1 MDNVIANVGQDSRR
15 NGRVP
20 VDKLV
25 EQLHR
30 EREQLIQDKKEIEF
44 QLSEIEDWRRK
55 ETSQI
60 LMRRMDKTRSIEAT
74 TQLESQAREKKAPL
88 MKEKSAIEKRLHDI
102 KSKFSRGIGGVPQ
115 REEVAVLIRIEQLLI
130 AVLNKLDQTSR
141 TT

>member
-74 TQLESQAREKKAPL
+74 TQLESQARERKAPL
-88 MKEKSAIEKRLHDI
+88 MKDKAAIEKRLHDI
-102 KSKFSRGIGGVPQ
+102 KAKFARGIGGVSQ
-115 REEVAVLIRIEQLLI
+115 REDVAVLVRIEQLLI

>member
-74 TQLESQAREKKAPL
+74 TQLESQARERKAPL
-88 MKEKSAIEKRLHDI
+88 MKDKAAIEKRLHDI
-102 KSKFSRGIGGVPQ
+102 KSKFARGIGGVSQ
-115 REEVAVLIRIEQLLI
+115 REEVAVLVRIEQLLI
-130 AVLNKLDQTSR
+130 AVLSKLDQTSR